1 MAKMMLLNSGLVVFQ
16 IDANL
21 TRSSMNVLKVTY
33 ENLRFVL
40 WRHDMD
46 RFEQYR
52 TLLFGGGGGGGG
64 GGGFR
69 GSLVTDWSPQQSA
82 SKA

>member
-1 MAKMMLLNSGLVVFQ
+1 MAKMMLLNSGLVIFQ

-33 ENLRFVL
+33 GNWRFVL

-52 TLLFGGGGGGGG
+52 ILLLLG

-69 GSLVTDWSPQQSA
+69 GSLVTDWFPQQSA